1 MLEKSAVGYIGG
13 KPKEEKSMNL
23 DYGKLS
29 YRVFCAAAAAALA
42 LSLAACGEKPPAGTA
57 SAKID
62 SAADVAAR
70 QAKQAAAAAEKK
82 KAEEEK
88 RKADAANK
96 AAAEKTAADPA
107 LADKVKAALVA
118 APGLKDLAMDV
129 HSSDGAAT
137 LYGTVDT
144 NAQRRKA
151 EKVAA
156 GVPGVKS
163 VKDELQIVKGS

>member
-1 MLEKSAVGYIGG
+1 
-13 KPKEEKSMNL
+13 MNL
-23 DYGKLS
+23 DYRKPS
-29 YRVFCAAAAAALA
+29 YRAFCAAAAAALG
-42 LSLAACGEKPPAGTA
+42 LSLAACGEKPPADTA
-57 SAKID
+57 SAKIE

-88 RKADAANK
+88 RKADAAKK
-96 AAAEKTAADPA
+96 AADEKTAVDAA

-118 APGLKDLAMDV
+118 TPGLKNLAMDV
-129 HSSDGAAT
+129 RSSDGEVT
-137 LYGTVDT
+137 LFGTVDN

-151 EKVAA
+151 DKVAA

-163 VKDELQIVKGS
+163 VKNELQIVKGS